1 LFKNYFKKKQ
11 GLQTNLKQD
20 DFQWEN
26 SSTMQH
32 NLYSV
37 LKDAAV
43 HYDRLDQGN
52 LILSET
58 IIKFK

>member
-1 LFKNYFKKKQ
+1 MTFNGKIPQ
-11 GLQTNLKQD
+11 QC
-20 DFQWEN
+20 
-26 SSTMQH
+26 SII
-32 NLYSV
+32 LYSV